1 MGERGTDVARES
13 ADLVL
18 LDDNFSSI
26 VSAIRLG
33 RGIFENLRKA
43 MSYILAIHVPIA
55 GLTLVPVI
63 FGNLPIIFFPIHVAF
78 LELIID
84 PTCSIV
90 FGSESAP
97 QDIMTRPPRKINDPI
112 LSYEKIISSLIQG
125 VIILSLVLVVY
136 FLAIRAGK
144 SDGALLVGN
153 FFLTFANKS
162 WKAGSI
168 TELLQANKVFMMV
181 LVVVPIIFGLILYI
195 PTLRE
200 LFYFI

>member
-1 MGERGTDVARES
+1 
-13 ADLVL
+13 
-18 LDDNFSSI
+18 
-26 VSAIRLG
+26 
-33 RGIFENLRKA
+33 
-43 MSYILAIHVPIA
+43 
-55 GLTLVPVI
+55 
-63 FGNLPIIFFPIHVAF
+63 
-78 LELIID
+78 
-84 PTCSIV
+84 
-90 FGSESAP
+90 
-97 QDIMTRPPRKINDPI
+97 MTRAPRKINEPI

-136 FLAIRAGK
+136 FLAIRAGE
-144 SDGALLVGN
+144 SDGVVRALSFGALLVGN